1 MNALTDAL
9 LKEIPGAVRI
19 QSGDVSNYSPSDI
32 RQSIS
37 ELVAQAK
44 MPLADALA
52 EAGLSLYPQSEE
64 ILAIAALLSEVRQD
78 WATAV
83 SLLRQ
88 LVEVQ
93 GEASSPATTWLHLVR
108 VLRCMCEPA
117 QALEAVEKALR
128 HHPEHEVLQKEKTD
142 LLAQFNSFSDVHTAR
157 DAA

>member
-9 LKEIPGAVRI
+9 LREAPGAARI
-19 QSGDVSNYSPSDI
+19 QFRDVSSYSPSDI

-37 ELVAQAK
+37 ELVAQTNI
-44 MPLADALA
+44 PLADALA

-78 WATAV
+78 WTTAAN
-83 SLLRQ
+83 LLRQ

-117 QALEAVEKALR
+117 KALEAVEKALS
-128 HHPEHEVLQKEKTD
+128 HHPEHEVLLKELND
-142 LLAQFNSFSDVHTAR
+142 LQDQFDSFSDVHTAR